1 MHSGHTKVMYFAD
14 REKLTQTL
22 INCVEAGDTV
32 LVKAS
37 HFMEFPKIVKALEEA
52 LEA

>member
-1 MHSGHTKVMYFAD
+1 MYFAD

-22 INCVEAGDTV
+22 INFVKAGDTV

-37 HFMEFPKIVKALEEA
+37 HFMEFPKIVKAMEEA
-52 LEA
+52 FEA

>member
-1 MHSGHTKVMYFAD
+1 MYFAD

-22 INCVEAGDTV
+22 INFVEAGDTV

-52 LEA
+52 FEA